1 MGSSSDKDLF
11 LINQSSL
18 RKDSLQKDVNT
29 AVAGTGRISDLPSTI
44 PSIDNLPENTQME
57 YQWFWD
63 WGSGG
68 WNSRETYNGVAQEY
82 VYTGAL
88 IKEDLASYRDIA
100 ALLGRELYNCGEEV
114 VFTYTNVEVPKARSV
129 RKECILAGVYANY
142 KDGANAL
149 YLIVYLVKEDCY
161 NVLKICGNGYVWVGD
176 NIKEL
181 IEALEIGRKNDVRN
195 NQLPYRDNGFRF
207 EWEDGFAVAK
217 YLKYYLR
224 VCDAE
229 KGPLVFIKK
238 GGYVWK

>member
-1 MGSSSDKDLF
+1 MGSLSDKDLF
-11 LINQSSL
+11 LINQRSL
-18 RKDSLQKDVNT
+18 IDNALKDEEVT
-29 AVAGTGRISDLPSTI
+29 IAVPGTGRISDLPSTI
-44 PSIDNLPENTQME
+44 PSIDNLPENTQMQ
-57 YQWFWD
+57 YQWFWNT
-63 WGSGG
+63 SGG
-68 WNSRETYNGVAQEY
+68 WDKSKVQEY
-82 VYTGAL
+82 VYTGTL
-88 IKEDLASYRDIA
+88 IKEELASYRDIA

-114 VFTYTNVEVPKARSV
+114 VLTYTNMEVAKGRSV

-149 YLIVYLVKEDCY
+149 YLIIYLVKEDCY

-181 IEALEIGRKNDVRN
+181 WQALEIARKNDVAN
-195 NQLPYRDNGFRF
+195 NQQPYRDNGFRF